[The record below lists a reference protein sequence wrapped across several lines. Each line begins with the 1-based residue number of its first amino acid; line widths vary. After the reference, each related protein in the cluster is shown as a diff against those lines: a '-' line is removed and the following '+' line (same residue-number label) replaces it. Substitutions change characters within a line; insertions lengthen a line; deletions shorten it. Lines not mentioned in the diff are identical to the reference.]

1 MPPRRRQRP
10 LPRVYALLNAG
21 VRLVAWLTSL
31 AAVLMLAYVGKE
43 WPSKGQVV
51 IAGALGC
58 AIAMLNDSWDML
70 ATTDA
75 SMVVPRLAAS
85 RRVLHDLFSMA
96 LCVGGI
102 IMMWVSNISLSP
114 EKTSEQRRQEM
125 WIMMALWTLIAV
137 VAWRLIFAVWG
148 YITSEYARCPQEGL
162 ETIFTGF
169 GSTIKNF
176 VNRHR
181 HRRNK
186 VLSVTVQVT
195 LRRVTIGAVINLPP
209 PVPGRGK
216 QTRVFEYTVSAEGK
230 EYPLRLWV
238 KTSRGQFLD
247 GEGGS
252 SPEEPCVEG
261 YYRASLHYARWM
273 VESFYQFSS

>member
-43 WPSKGQVV
+43 WPSKSQVV
-51 IAGALGC
+51 VAGALGC

-137 VAWRLIFAVWG
+137 V
-148 YITSEYARCPQEGL
+148 Y
-162 ETIFTGF
+162 
-169 GSTIKNF
+169 
-176 VNRHR
+176 
-181 HRRNK
+181 
-186 VLSVTVQVT
+186 
-195 LRRVTIGAVINLPP
+195 
-209 PVPGRGK
+209 
-216 QTRVFEYTVSAEGK
+216 VS
-230 EYPLRLWV
+230 
-238 KTSRGQFLD
+238 
-247 GEGGS
+247 
-252 SPEEPCVEG
+252 
-261 YYRASLHYARWM
+261 SL
-273 VESFYQFSS
+273 F

>member
-51 IAGALGC
+51 VAGALGC

-125 WIMMALWTLIAV
+125 WVMMALWTLIAV

-148 YITSEYARCPQEGL
+148 CVDCSGDARRAARRRQ
-162 ETIFTGF
+162 
-169 GSTIKNF
+169 
-176 VNRHR
+176 RR
-181 HRRNK
+181 RRRRNDPWDQMGI
-186 VLSVTVQVT
+186 L
-195 LRRVTIGAVINLPP
+195 
-209 PVPGRGK
+209 
-216 QTRVFEYTVSAEGK
+216 
-230 EYPLRLWV
+230 
-238 KTSRGQFLD
+238 
-247 GEGGS
+247 
-252 SPEEPCVEG
+252 
-261 YYRASLHYARWM
+261 
-273 VESFYQFSS
+273 

>member
-1 MPPRRRQRP
+1 MSLILISWLPLDVHVHVREEHGTRNDSLTNNDETIYRVPASRIYQTIQCLLLNSRPTWNASLIHSPCPCQLVPSLIGCTRLAKPHPLFLLFPASITQNKPRPGFTYFQVLTDNFVDKINARKRSLMPPRRRQRP

-43 WPSKGQVV
+43 WPSKSQVV
-51 IAGALGC
+51 VAGALGC

-137 VAWRLIFAVWG
+137 V
-148 YITSEYARCPQEGL
+148 Y
-162 ETIFTGF
+162 
-169 GSTIKNF
+169 
-176 VNRHR
+176 
-181 HRRNK
+181 
-186 VLSVTVQVT
+186 
-195 LRRVTIGAVINLPP
+195 
-209 PVPGRGK
+209 
-216 QTRVFEYTVSAEGK
+216 VS
-230 EYPLRLWV
+230 
-238 KTSRGQFLD
+238 
-247 GEGGS
+247 
-252 SPEEPCVEG
+252 
-261 YYRASLHYARWM
+261 SL
-273 VESFYQFSS
+273 F